1 MKIALL
7 GAQGSG
13 KTQLTHALAQRLNRT
28 SPTEKSPHVL
38 VADAPPLMAAVEAD
52 LRFNDFSLYAHALAQ
67 HTSYDLTLLLG
78 LDLPWRAAAPQ
89 TGSTVSRDSVDTR
102 LRRVL
107 TDNKL
112 TFTVIYGCGA
122 DRVEAALNVI
132 IPLRKERIQ
141 PTETDR
147 IHWQSNCEKCS
158 DPVCEHRLFTE
169 RLQLG
174 RR

>member
-1 MKIALL
+1 MKIAIL

-13 KTQLTHALAQRLNRT
+13 KTQLAHALAQRLNLE
-28 SPTEKSPHVL
+28 SPTEKSPPVF

-52 LRFNDFSLYAHALAQ
+52 LRFNDHSLYAHALAQ

-89 TGSTVSRDSVDTR
+89 TSSTVSRDAVDTR
-102 LRRVL
+102 LRKVL

-112 TFTVIYGCGA
+112 TFTVIYGLEA
-122 DRVEAALNVI
+122 DRLEAALNAI
-132 IPLRKERIQ
+132 IPLRTERIQ
-141 PTETDR
+141 PAESDR
-147 IHWQSNCEKCS
+147 VHWQSSCEKCS
-158 DPVCEHRLFTE
+158 DPVCEHRLFTG

-174 RR
+174 RQ